1 MTHIVIML
9 VLLVLAVIAVM
20 VDLRRGRK
28 KEQRL
33 LASPPAPPVEKVVP
47 DEPRQAV
54 VVEHNPVMRLTI
66 RRELQRQAYD
76 VVEARDGLEALAR
89 LPEISGPPSGIVVL
103 VDSGLPEMAGID
115 LVRTLRADP
124 AYDGLRIVMMAP
136 DDDADDLAATL
147 DDEAVRYLRKPFT
160 TDKLLGTLD

>member
-9 VLLVLAVIAVM
+9 VLLVLAVLAVM
-20 VDLRRGRK
+20 IDLRRGKK
-28 KEQRL
+28 KEQQS
-33 LASPPAPPVEKVVP
+33 LASAPAPPAEELVP

-54 VVEHNPVMRLTI
+54 LVEHNPVMRLTI
-66 RRELQRQAYD
+66 KRELQRQAYD
-76 VVEARDGLEALAR
+76 VVEARDGQEALAR
-89 LPEISGPPSGIVVL
+89 LPELTSSPPAIVVL
-103 VDSGLPEMAGID
+103 VDSGLPEMGGID

-124 AYDGLRIVMMAP
+124 AYDGLRIVMRAP

-160 TDKLLGTLD
+160 TDKLLATLE